1 MIVQLHSD
9 VSKALQMLR
18 FDDEYDI
25 KKILR
30 ALKNLELDPCPRDT
44 AFEKVKPVRNLHN
57 KGVAV
62 YTYRYTPCNEFRFFF
77 CVNRRKNEL
86 YVLDM
91 IRRDDNT
98 YRNNSNHYLEIEQKY
113 KLLGCKR

>member
-1 MIVQLHSD
+1 MEVQLHPD

-25 KKILR
+25 NKILH
-30 ALKNLELDPCPRDT
+30 ALKNLELDPFPRDT
-44 AFEKVKPVRNLHN
+44 AFEKVKPVKNLHD

-62 YTYRYTPCNEFRFFF
+62 YIYRYTLCNEFRFFF

-98 YRNNSNHYLEIEQKY
+98 YKDNSDHYLEIEQKY
-113 KLLGCKR
+113 KLFGCKR

>member
-9 VSKALQMLR
+9 VLKALQMLR

-25 KKILR
+25 NKILR

-77 CVNRRKNEL
+77 CVNRRKNEF

-91 IRRDDNT
+91 IKRDDNT
-98 YRNNSNHYLEIEQKY
+98 YRDNSDHYLEIEQKY
-113 KLLGCKR
+113 KSFGYKK

>member
-1 MIVQLHSD
+1 MKVELHPD
-9 VSKALQMLR
+9 VLKELQMLR

-25 KKILR
+25 IKIIR

-44 AFEKVKPVRNLHN
+44 AFEKVKPVINLHN
-57 KGVAV
+57 KGIAV

-77 CVNRRKNEL
+77 CINSQKNKL

-98 YRNNSNHYLEIEQKY
+98 YSDNSDHYLEIKQKY
-113 KLLGCKR
+113 KSFGCRR